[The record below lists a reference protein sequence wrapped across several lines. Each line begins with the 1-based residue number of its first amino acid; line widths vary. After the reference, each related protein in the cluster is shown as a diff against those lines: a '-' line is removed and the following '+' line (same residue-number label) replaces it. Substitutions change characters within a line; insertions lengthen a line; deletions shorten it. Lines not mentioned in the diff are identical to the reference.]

1 MAENIK
7 SVTKNRQTEE
17 NLIKMVKKAFGEQV
31 NITEYKELTEGC
43 CNVAYKMKLSN
54 GIKTILKI
62 APNTNVTL
70 MSCEKELMKTEVT
83 AMKLATEKNLV
94 RVAKVYAYDD
104 SCTICNGKYFFM
116 EVIDGDSFYNLRD
129 SIKEEEKALIRKQT
143 GEALKQI
150 NSVKNKKFGHFCLES
165 LQYDI
170 WFDAFYSMVA
180 AICEDGKKANV
191 DVGVPYNEILKKLKT
206 EQDLFEEVKEA
217 SFLHY
222 DSWNGNI
229 FVKDNHITGIID
241 WERAMW
247 ADPLMEDQFRK
258 HEVNEDFLQG
268 YGINQLTDKEKRRC
282 LWYDVYLYLI
292 MMIEGTYRNYE
303 TNEQYIWVKG
313 LFLPIWEELSK

>member
-1 MAENIK
+1 MPESIK

-70 MSCEKELMKTEVT
+70 MSCEKELMKTEVM

-143 GEALKQI
+143 GEVLKQI

-170 WFDAFYSMVA
+170 WFDAFYSMVV

-191 DVGVPYNEILKKLKT
+191 DVGVPYNEILKKLNEEK
-206 EQDLFEEVKEA
+206 DLFEEVKEA

-268 YGINQLTDKEKRRC
+268 YGIKQLTDKEKRRC